1 MTDKKYTAEVQFTG
15 YMDVNRSPYEGVTK
29 SEVEKSIDEMDE
41 RELKRWMK
49 RNFDAVLTSFENN
62 K

>member
-1 MTDKKYTAEVQFTG
+1 MTDKKYTAKVQFTG
-15 YMDVNRSPYEGVTK
+15 YIDANGMGGIG
-29 SEVEKSIDEMDE
+29 VEKSDIEQSIDEMSE

-49 RNFDAVLTSFENN
+49 RNFDVVLTYFENN